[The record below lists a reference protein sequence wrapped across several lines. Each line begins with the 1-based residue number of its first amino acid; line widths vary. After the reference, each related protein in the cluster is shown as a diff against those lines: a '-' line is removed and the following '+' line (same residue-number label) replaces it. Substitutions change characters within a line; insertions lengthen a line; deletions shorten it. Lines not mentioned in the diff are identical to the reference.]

1 MKKLMIFI
9 GILLC
14 LNLFS
19 TSIGWGNLQ
28 WPFSIQIT
36 AGDTTEFIYGRVWMD
51 GVTNQPGQG
60 AGITAEVGYG
70 PQGSTPDSTWTWV
83 AADYNTDVGNNDEYK
98 QTLTVNTAG
107 TYDYT
112 YRYQY
117 TGDTDWYIASER
129 GTLTVNE
136 QPPPTVN
143 VTFQVDMQNQTVSE
157 NGVHL
162 AGSFQG
168 WDPGATEMTDSDLD
182 EVYTVTLEL
191 TANDY
196 HEFKY
201 VNGNAWGSD
210 ESVPGECNHNGNRY
224 LTVPETD
231 TTLTVVCFGECG
243 ACTPLTNQD
252 VTVTFQVYMGTLD
265 PAWYAAGVSLQGS
278 VTPIDWTPGS
288 TLMEDGDEDLIYTV
302 DVTFPA
308 GTYPTVEYKFTRA
321 DSSSERTW
329 YWEDCYN
336 RSFEID
342 DSDSV
347 QVLSV
352 DYWNNVIPAPENVT
366 TTIIGDDV
374 QISWDAVPGNPLYD
388 VYRSSDPYSGFVKI
402 NSSSLSSTFYLDE
415 DAALETKYFYEVKA
429 IRE

>member
-36 AGDTTEFIYGRVWMD
+36 AGDTTEFIYGQVWMD

-98 QTLTVNTAG
+98 QTLTVNTVG
-107 TYDYT
+107 NYDYT

-117 TGDTDWYIASER
+117 IGDPDWYYPTEQHPGDHDLGA
-129 GTLTVNE
+129 LTVNE
-136 QPPPTVN
+136 QPPPIVD
-143 VTFQVDMQNQTVSE
+143 VTFQVDMQNQTVS
-157 NGVHL
+157 GDGIHL

-168 WDPGATEMTDSDLD
+168 WDPGATEMTDPDLD
-182 EVYTVTLEL
+182 DVYTVTLQL
-191 TANDY
+191 SAADY

-210 ESVPGECNHNGNRY
+210 ESVPGECNQNGNRY
-224 LTVPETD
+224 LTVPEVD
-231 TTLTVVCFGECG
+231 TTLAVVCFGECS
-243 ACTPLTNQD
+243 ACTPLTNQA

-265 PAWYAAGVSLQGS
+265 SSWYVGGVSLQGS
-278 VTPIDWTPGS
+278 VAPIDWTPGS
-288 TLMEDGDEDLIYTV
+288 TMMADGDEDLIYTV
-302 DVTFPA
+302 DVTFPS
-308 GTYPTVEYKFTRA
+308 GSYPTVEYKFTRN
-321 DSSSERTW
+321 DSESTERAW

-342 DSDSV
+342 DSDST
-347 QVLSV
+347 QVLAV
-352 DYWNNVIPAPENVT
+352 DYWNNVVPAPQNVT
-366 TTIIGDDV
+366 TTIILGCRCRK
-374 QISWDAVPGNPLYD
+374 SEL
-388 VYRSSDPYSGFVKI
+388 
-402 NSSSLSSTFYLDE
+402 
-415 DAALETKYFYEVKA
+415 
-429 IRE
+429 